1 MGRGTKALK
10 LAPALILLDADLFG
24 TELGLAPGGKRGLHE
39 GKLTYPVAAVSQGQ
53 PLHRSR

>member
-1 MGRGTKALK
+1 MGRGTEALK

-24 TELGLAPGGKRGLHE
+24 TELGLAPGDGRIPRFTH
-39 GKLTYPVAAVSQGQ
+39 PVAAVSQGQ